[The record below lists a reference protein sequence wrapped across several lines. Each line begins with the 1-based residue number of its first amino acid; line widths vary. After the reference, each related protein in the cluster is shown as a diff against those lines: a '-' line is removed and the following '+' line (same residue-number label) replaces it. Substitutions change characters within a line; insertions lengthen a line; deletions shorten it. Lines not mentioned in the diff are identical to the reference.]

1 MLFNYYFLGNF
12 PKKSFNHGGKSFGYT
27 SYLNFTKSKSVVEK
41 NEKIQFTCIFC
52 ERSIVAVLGKT
63 ANVKTHLIE
72 HREVDNLSDW
82 FQAYDTISSTPKNK
96 FLIDKETMKIVK
108 YFIAS
113 NSAASN
119 FDMGYFRDLFS
130 NYKIQI
136 PCSKT
141 FSKVILENVFWKV
154 IFLYLK

>member
-1 MLFNYYFLGNF
+1 MKKYSSLVYSANARLLRFL
-12 PKKSFNHGGKSFGYT
+12 
-27 SYLNFTKSKSVVEK
+27 
-41 NEKIQFTCIFC
+41 
-52 ERSIVAVLGKT
+52 AKT

-72 HREVDNLSDW
+72 HRKVDNLSDW
-82 FQAYDTISSTPKNK
+82 FQAYDPISSTPKNK
-96 FLIDKETMKIVK
+96 FLIEKETMKIVK

-119 FDMGYFRDLFS
+119 FDMSYFRDHFS
-130 NYKIQI
+130 DYKIQI

-141 FSKVILENVFWKV
+141 FSKVILENVFLKV